1 MLKFLVPIDGSETSA
16 RAAGH
21 VVDKR
26 AWYSAP
32 VEVHLL
38 NVQHPLPNDVSRFIP
53 QEEIKGFHHDAGIRA
68 LSAARAK
75 LEAGAIDHVFHI
87 SVGEPAH
94 LIAHYAKELGCDQI
108 IMGSHGQGVAADAF
122 GSVARRVIHLAD
134 VPVVLIK

>member
-1 MLKFLVPIDGSETSA
+1 MKVLVPIDGSQASI
-16 RAAGH
+16 RAVDH

-32 VEVHLL
+32 VEVHVL
-38 NVQHPLPNDVSRFIP
+38 NVQHPLPSDVSRFIP

-68 LSAARAK
+68 LAAARTK

-94 LIAHYAKELGCDQI
+94 VIAHYAKELGCDQI
-108 IMGSHGQGVAADAF
+108 IMGSQGQGVAADAF

-134 VPVVLIK
+134 VPVVLVK